1 MVEVDPSG
9 VACAALKRAVFPVM
23 GSKQCGVAQ
32 RFHQYVCA
40 TNCYNCAMGI
50 SHLSFA
56 VDDLQAMADALIA
69 KGVQIAGELQ
79 IAAMYR
85 ARCAPFLSTIRTI
98 SWYNAS
104 RLTQASN
111 HHSSLNIPD
120 QQRCDDCYGQRWYQ
134 SSCCADWPA
143 GQSAGLVGIAAL
155 MATRHQR

>member
-1 MVEVDPSG
+1 
-9 VACAALKRAVFPVM
+9 
-23 GSKQCGVAQ
+23 
-32 RFHQYVCA
+32 
-40 TNCYNCAMGI
+40 MGI

-69 KGVQIAGELQ
+69 KGVQIAGEL
-79 IAAMYR
+79 ADYR
-85 ARCAPFLSTIRTI
+85 DVQGQAPFLSTIRTI

-143 GQSAGLVGIAAL
+143 GQSAGL
-155 MATRHQR
+155 